1 MAARLRL
8 LLSCQ
13 KTVRYGSIQSGVLEI
28 GCTVEHIS
36 LGLATLA
43 TIGIGLA
50 STTAPTLPVHLRGL
64 GALVRA
70 ISARQ
75 AGGMCIDHGTRTHV
89 GQCHAAILWR
99 WHWQQHARWMGR

>member
-13 KTVRYGSIQSGVLEI
+13 KTVRYGPIQSGVLEV
-28 GCTVEHIS
+28 GCTVQHIS

-50 STTAPTLPVHLRGL
+50 STTAPALSVHLGGL
-64 GALVRA
+64 GALVGA

-75 AGGMCIDHGTRTHV
+75 AGGMCIDHGPGAHV
-89 GQCHAAILWR
+89 GQCHATVLWW
-99 WHWQQHARWMGR
+99 WHWQQHARWVRR